1 MIDFEKSSFPKPL
14 KALRMNP
21 PLKGVYT
28 ASLTPL
34 TASYEPNLPALVRHV
49 ELLYELGSDG
59 AAILGSTGEANS
71 LTIEQRLGIIAYCGN
86 KLAPE
91 RLMMGTGS
99 CSLQDAVRLTQASI
113 DAGVYTVLVIP
124 PFYYK
129 PQSDAS
135 VLRYFAELIS
145 SVDDPRLRIVFYN
158 FPKLSGY
165 NFSIEILQE
174 LKQSF
179 GDIAAGIKDSSGN
192 WENMLSITKN
202 VPDFMVYSGT
212 ETLLLDI
219 LREGG
224 AGCITAS
231 ANLLAPECQHVFQA
245 WNNNQQDAADQA
257 QKKLSVLRKALESY
271 PFVSE
276 LKGLM
281 AEYSTSENWQQM
293 LPPFTPLLESEIREL
308 SAEIKNNGLDLNQ
321 RL

>member
-1 MIDFEKSSFPKPL
+1 MNRPL
-14 KALRMNP
+14 N
-21 PLKGVYT
+21 GVYT

-34 TASYEPNLPALVRHV
+34 TASFEPNIPALVRHAQW
-49 ELLYELGSDG
+49 LLESGSDG
-59 AAILGSTGEANS
+59 VALLGSTGEANS
-71 LTIEQRLGIIAYCGN
+71 LTLEQRLSIIEQTARE
-86 KLAPE
+86 LPPD
-91 RLMMGTGS
+91 RLMLGTGS
-99 CSLQDAVRLTQASI
+99 CALHDAVRLTQASI

-135 VLRYFAELIS
+135 VLRYYAELIS
-145 SVDDPRLRIVFYN
+145 SINDPRLRIVFYN

-165 NFSIEILQE
+165 NFSLEILQE

-179 GDIAAGIKDSSGN
+179 GDIAAGIKDSSGD
-192 WENMLSITKN
+192 WDNMLSITKN

-231 ANLLAPECQHVFQA
+231 ANVLAPECQLVYQA
-245 WNNNQQDAADQA
+245 WKNNQYDAAEQA

-271 PFVSE
+271 PFVAE
-276 LKGLM
+276 LKGLL
-281 AEYSTSENWQQM
+281 AEHSGSNDWKQM
-293 LPPFTPLLESEIREL
+293 LPPFSPLLASEVREL
-308 SAEIKNNGLDLNQ
+308 SAEIKGYGLDLNQ

>member
-1 MIDFEKSSFPKPL
+1 MNRPL
-14 KALRMNP
+14 N
-21 PLKGVYT
+21 GVYT

-34 TASYEPNLPALVRHV
+34 TASFEPNIPALVRHAQW
-49 ELLYELGSDG
+49 LLESGSDG
-59 AAILGSTGEANS
+59 VALLGSTGEANS
-71 LTIEQRLGIIAYCGN
+71 LTLEQRLSIIEQTARE
-86 KLAPE
+86 LPPD
-91 RLMMGTGS
+91 RLMLGTGS
-99 CSLQDAVRLTQASI
+99 CALHDAVRLTQASI

-135 VLRYFAELIS
+135 VLRYYAELIS
-145 SVDDPRLRIVFYN
+145 SINDPRLRIVFYN

-165 NFSIEILQE
+165 NFSLEILQE

-179 GDIAAGIKDSSGN
+179 GDIAAGIKDSSGD
-192 WENMLSITKN
+192 WDNMLSITKN

-231 ANLLAPECQHVFQA
+231 ANVLAPECQLVFNA
-245 WNNNQQDAADQA
+245 WKNNQEDAAAQA
-257 QKKLSVLRKALESY
+257 QEKLSVLRKALESY
-271 PFVSE
+271 PFVAE

-281 AEYSTSENWQQM
+281 AEHSGSEHWQQM
-293 LPPFTPLLESEIREL
+293 LPPFSPLLASEVREL
-308 SAEIKNNGLDLNQ
+308 SAEIKGYGLDLNQ